1 MSRYAQIVGWGKAL
15 PSRVMTNGE
24 LSQIVST
31 SDEWIRTRTG
41 IRARRIAGPRE
52 TTASL
57 AEQAAQA
64 AIETADIHPAHIDLV
79 IVCTFSPE
87 FGGMPS
93 VASLV
98 QDAIGAER
106 AGAFDINAACAG
118 FMYGLAVAQSMIV
131 SGQCDTVLLIGSET
145 LSRFLDWSDRTT
157 CILFGDG
164 AGAMVL
170 QATEERT
177 GILSSVLGSDG
188 SGAELLTIPAGGSRQ
203 PASPQTIMDRQH
215 YIRMNGREVYK
226 FAVKVMGNVAQE
238 ALERAGLSASDVDLF
253 IPHQANLRIIES
265 AASALGLPAERV
277 FVNVQSYGN
286 TSSASIPIALCEAI
300 DEGLVKA
307 DDRLVFVGFGGG
319 LAWGAAVVQWG
330 VPATV
335 RRRGWRLLWHGM
347 WYSWARGRSAARRIA
362 RKVDAVFLD
371 GSWSRNGHNGP
382 LAKHARRDGRPTD
395 RLLDAAKDK
404 ASTLDRRR

>member
-1 MSRYAQIVGWGKAL
+1 MPRYAQIVGWGKAL
-15 PSRVMTNGE
+15 PSRVMTNDE
-24 LSQIVST
+24 LSRIIDT
-31 SDEWIRTRTG
+31 SDEWIRSRTG

-57 AEQAAQA
+57 AEQAAHA

-145 LSRFLDWSDRTT
+145 LSRLLDWSDRST

-170 QATEERT
+170 QATAERT

-188 SGAELLTIPAGGSRQ
+188 SGAELLTIPAGGSRL
-203 PASPQTIMDRQH
+203 PTSPQTIVDRQH

-226 FAVKVMGNVAQE
+226 FAVKVMGSVARGSPGAGRSVGQRRRPLHSASGQSPDHRVGGE
-238 ALERAGLSASDVDLF
+238 CARRAGRARVRQCRKLWQYERGIHSD
-253 IPHQANLRIIES
+253 R
-265 AASALGLPAERV
+265 
-277 FVNVQSYGN
+277 
-286 TSSASIPIALCEAI
+286 
-300 DEGLVKA
+300 
-307 DDRLVFVGFGGG
+307 
-319 LAWGAAVVQWG
+319 AV
-330 VPATV
+330 
-335 RRRGWRLLWHGM
+335 RG
-347 WYSWARGRSAARRIA
+347 
-362 RKVDAVFLD
+362 D
-371 GSWSRNGHNGP
+371 
-382 LAKHARRDGRPTD
+382 
-395 RLLDAAKDK
+395 
-404 ASTLDRRR
+404 

>member
-1 MSRYAQIVGWGKAL
+1 
-15 PSRVMTNGE
+15 
-24 LSQIVST
+24 
-31 SDEWIRTRTG
+31 
-41 IRARRIAGPRE
+41 
-52 TTASL
+52 
-57 AEQAAQA
+57 
-64 AIETADIHPAHIDLV
+64 
-79 IVCTFSPE
+79 
-87 FGGMPS
+87 MPS

-164 AGAMVL
+164 AGALVL

-188 SGAELLTIPAGGSRQ
+188 SGAELLTIPAGGSRL

-265 AASALGLPAERV
+265 AASALGVPNERV

-300 DEGLVKA
+300 DEGPGK
-307 DDRLVFVGFGGG
+307 DR
-319 LAWGAAVVQWG
+319 
-330 VPATV
+330 
-335 RRRGWRLLWHGM
+335 
-347 WYSWARGRSAARRIA
+347 
-362 RKVDAVFLD
+362 
-371 GSWSRNGHNGP
+371 
-382 LAKHARRDGRPTD
+382 
-395 RLLDAAKDK
+395 
-404 ASTLDRRR
+404 